1 MIQNYQDTITISN
14 MFVLA
19 LTALVVF
26 SLMHQIPS
34 AYIVAQTVCYLNEA
48 MRQSCILNRRAS
60 MLVLLHYGREG
71 SSAVIFSQM
80 GQIC

>member
-34 AYIVAQTVCYLNEA
+34 AYIVAQTVMNEA